1 MIKKIGLLLITLSV
15 SVSAAAH
22 KGSLTEQET
31 FAKARQLFEQ
41 KKFEQAIELYS
52 QIGTKSDRWQLALE
66 EKAWAHLHL
75 DQYDKA
81 LATAQ
86 TLTSP
91 ALTGLTSTE
100 PFLMKAIIQLRI
112 CDYAAVFQTLKD
124 FKSQKRTQ
132 VEAIQQLAK
141 NGQNSV
147 SRETLTKWMENPSDW
162 KALGPNLV
170 QMPQLFYHDVIMI
183 REAKKKNLPAMEK
196 RLKEL
201 ALYDNN
207 ENYRILQ
214 KLNLIEVESMQR
226 VHVASSFD
234 RKQGQVVRDKYDMVF
249 KDDKEVWVDEINSYQ
264 STIDRCEKK
273 SGRTM

>member
-15 SVSAAAH
+15 SVSALA
-22 KGSLTEQET
+22 LTEQET

-52 QIGTKSDRWQLALE
+52 QIGTKSDRWQLAVE

-81 LATAQ
+81 LSAAQ

-91 ALTGLTSTE
+91 ALTGLTTTE

-112 CDYAAVFQTLKD
+112 CDYVAVFQTLKD

-132 VEAIQQLAK
+132 VDAIQQLAK
-141 NGQNSV
+141 NGHNAV
-147 SRETLTKWMENPSDW
+147 SRETLVKWMENPADW

-170 QMPQLFYHDVIMI
+170 QMPQLFYHDVIMV